1 MMFNCYLLGS
11 TTSTGSMLCSNQ
23 EAGMSIWISGCNKM
37 SPNMLYKY
45 SVARNYEQLINNQC
59 HTQSMA
65 VQDILIG
72 CAPNCYIRLV
82 SGLHFATSLLH
93 ALNSVEVANFLDNN
107 TIHHLMQFGVLC
119 NLMCRGSVSRNFSS
133 NS

>member
-1 MMFNCYLLGS
+1 
-11 TTSTGSMLCSNQ
+11 
-23 EAGMSIWISGCNKM
+23 MSKIETHATELQGLKW
-37 SPNMLYKY
+37 
-45 SVARNYEQLINNQC
+45 
-59 HTQSMA
+59 
-65 VQDILIG
+65 

-119 NLMCRGSVSRNFSS
+119 NLMCRGSGSRNFSS